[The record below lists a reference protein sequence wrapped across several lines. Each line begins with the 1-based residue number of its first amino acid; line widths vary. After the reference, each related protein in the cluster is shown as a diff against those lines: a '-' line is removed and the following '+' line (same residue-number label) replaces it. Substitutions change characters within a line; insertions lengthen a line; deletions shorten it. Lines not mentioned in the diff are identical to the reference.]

1 MKKPKHLLE
10 VKIAIASKGDR
21 RMSIGRQSGR
31 RKGDIEKITIQ
42 EEEGKEQEVAVG
54 HEAAPPKESKLSCI
68 PARIDCQQIQ
78 NFLRAEFSEWLTHIY
93 VIPV

>member
-54 HEAAPPKESKLSCI
+54 HETAPPKKKASSAASLRELTVSKSKISLG
-68 PARIDCQQIQ
+68 P
-78 NFLRAEFSEWLTHIY
+78 NFPSG
-93 VIPV
+93 